1 MEIEHVYKVMVN
13 ASNFGFYSSFRDAV
27 SVFEEL
33 CSLYP
38 GLVSLHRIVK
48 ESWFVGISM
57 EVDMFDFQSFK
68 LFLYHLIPHCSN
80 DYGKVETDSNV

>member
-1 MEIEHVYKVMVN
+1 MYKVMVN
-13 ASNFGFYSSFRDAV
+13 ASNFGFYSSLRDAV

-48 ESWFVGISM
+48 E
-57 EVDMFDFQSFK
+57 
-68 LFLYHLIPHCSN
+68 L
-80 DYGKVETDSNV
+80 